1 MEMECIIVTSG
12 FDPEKDIHGAEI
24 GSWEWTQRR
33 SELAASFEPWFGNR
47 SEDVDYLFGYRE
59 HVGYHVV
66 LQSCSVQAS
75 PLEL

>member
-1 MEMECIIVTSG
+1 MFSLSKRQMDRGNGRNRVPNSR
-12 FDPEKDIHGAEI
+12 PVS
-24 GSWEWTQRR
+24 SWRW
-33 SELAASFEPWFGNR
+33 
-47 SEDVDYLFGYRE
+47 VDYLFGYRE